1 MNDPRDQQI
10 DSDDVLTEDSS
21 DELKDLVKEF
31 ELKYAEIKKNKALK
45 KRRSQSPLEDMLNKK
60 KLHQPEIPRTPEKVK
75 VHLDKVAEEPK
86 QRLFTG
92 KDHRDSKVKESNFLN
107 KLYET
112 SNKVSEEDDHKID
125 FSKRKFEFQ
134 LEKYTYTPKDVVD
147 DLEPISKLYLR
158 RRYLA
163 QPQIAKI
170 IAETDSNMKFL
181 KIDKFLA
188 KTHKSNNYAEP
199 KYCNWCLVA
208 FVLRKEPIQIAANN
222 SKYIKLKVG
231 NFMNSV
237 DLMLFDNAFQKNG
250 KVQPGDL
257 LFILNP
263 LINKY
268 EIQVG
273 KSQFQSGFNL
283 KVDNSNVSSILEIGS
298 LRDFGFC
305 KFTRKLDNTRCK
317 RAINTRTQEFCD
329 IHLDMKFRS
338 STRME
343 LNGSVSIR
351 SPQKDKKKMYMTK
364 SGSGFIKQ
372 YNEESTVIGT
382 SYGSPLDP
390 KRYQDPKVLQ
400 TQIKRRKLIDDK
412 ANEMLEQKLSK
423 LGSASLLNNLQLSKK
438 REATDKFA
446 SDHLKSKGFTNTML
460 SHIGFDPTGASL
472 NQNSTPF
479 GSKLS
484 EKSRARELH
493 DLSVKTSSH
502 KSLST
507 SKQDRQSKVA
517 KWNTNIRTLQNYD
530 QRVANHSLSTSRP
543 LQNLAGKQKTVG
555 LVDKRKRVVVSDD
568 DEQQEMDEDEEEIEI
583 QFNDEKSKMSYMKM
597 TGYR

>member
-1 MNDPRDQQI
+1 MNDPRDEQI

-21 DELKDLVKEF
+21 DELKDLVQEF
-31 ELKYAEIKKNKALK
+31 ELKYAELKKNKALK
-45 KRRSQSPLEDMLNKK
+45 KRRSQSPLEDMLNKQK
-60 KLHQPEIPRTPEKVK
+60 PHQPEVPRTPEKAK
-75 VHLDKVAEEPK
+75 VHLDKVIEEPK
-86 QRLFTG
+86 QRIFP
-92 KDHRDSKVKESNFLN
+92 KKEPRDSKIKESNFLN

-112 SNKVSEEDDHKID
+112 SNKHDEEDAHKID
-125 FSKRKFEFQ
+125 FSKRRFEFQ
-134 LEKYTYTPKDVVD
+134 LDKYTFTPKDVVD

-163 QPQIAKI
+163 QLQIADI

-208 FVLRKEPIQIAANN
+208 FVVRKDPVQVAANN

-237 DLMLFDNAFQKNG
+237 DLMLFDKAFQKNG
-250 KVQPGDL
+250 KIQPGDL

-273 KSQFQSGFNL
+273 KGQFQSGFNL
-283 KVDNSNVSSILEIGS
+283 KVENTNVSSILEIGS

-305 KFTRKLDNTRCK
+305 KFTRKLDNSRCK

-329 IHLDMKFRS
+329 IHLDMKFKS

-351 SPQKDKKKMYMTK
+351 SPQKNKKKMYMNK
-364 SGSGFIKQ
+364 NGSGFIKQ

-400 TQIKRRKLIDDK
+400 NQIKRRKLIDDK
-412 ANEMLEQKLSK
+412 AKEMLEQKLSK

-438 REATDKFA
+438 EATDKLA
-446 SDHLKSKGFTNTML
+446 SDRLKSKGFTNTMI
-460 SHIGFDPTGASL
+460 SHIGFDPTGTSL
-472 NQNSTPF
+472 NQNSTLL
-479 GSKLS
+479 GSKLM

-493 DLSVKTSSH
+493 DLSVETSGH
-502 KSLST
+502 KSLSS

-530 QRVANHSLSTSRP
+530 RRVASHSLSTSRR
-543 LQNLAGKQKTVG
+543 LQNLVGKQTHAT

-568 DEQQEMDEDEEEIEI
+568 EQPGMEEDEEDIEI
-583 QFNDEKSKMSYMKM
+583 QFDDEKSKMSYMKM
-597 TGYR
+597 TGAR